1 MTYLYIIGFFL
12 IGIYLVVMGV
22 KEYRFLLLPA
32 IYFIFMGIWWSVD
45 IPLEVDL
52 QAGIYVW
59 ILRIVSAVVLVVTGV
74 IYYFKYYRQNKS

>member
-12 IGIYLVVMGV
+12 IGIYLVVMGIQ
-22 KEYRFLLLPA
+22 EYRFLLLPA
-32 IYFIFMGIWWSVD
+32 IYFIFMGVWWSVD

-59 ILRIVSAVVLVVTGV
+59 ILRIVSALVFVVTGL
-74 IYYFKYYRQNKS
+74 IYYFKYYRKNKS